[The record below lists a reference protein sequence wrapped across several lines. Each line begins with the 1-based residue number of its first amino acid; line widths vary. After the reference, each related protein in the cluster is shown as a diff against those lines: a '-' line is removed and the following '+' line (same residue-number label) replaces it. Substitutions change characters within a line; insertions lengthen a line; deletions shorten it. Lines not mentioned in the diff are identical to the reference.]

1 MFRSEKI
8 NCLKQIKKFRN
19 LNTRKNLNN
28 FTKKNINTN
37 NNDCEHVF
45 QSIKRVAGNR
55 PVKYSFSTNSKD
67 PYRRKHLL
75 SCFFI

>member
-1 MFRSEKI
+1 MFRSEKKSFVL
-8 NCLKQIKKFRN
+8 NRLRN

-45 QSIKRVAGNR
+45 QSIKRAAGNKLIQ
-55 PVKYSFSTNSKD
+55 P
-67 PYRRKHLL
+67 
-75 SCFFI
+75 